1 MTAIEL
7 PATRDDSSFLG
18 VLGGLA
24 VQPAFH
30 CSGRGRSL
38 PNNAYPCSV
47 NRVHASGIEDSSIR
61 PADLRSTSLP
71 SGDAPPD
78 LRSADLPPTVRVALA
93 AETRREAAEV
103 ATRALA
109 HSHYENFSVISV
121 LLPRHLKQ
129 DFCNVYAF
137 CRVADDLGDEIG
149 DPQRSL
155 ALLGEFRRLTREMF
169 DGKTDSV
176 VFTALAATV
185 AKFALPIEPFLDL
198 IDAFEQDQRQFRYST
213 WDEVLNYC
221 RRSADPVGRLVLYMC
236 GYRDADRQ
244 RLSDQTC
251 SALQLT
257 NFWQD
262 VRRDW
267 TDRQRVYLPTDAM
280 RQFGVSEEQI
290 ALGRCDEHYRR
301 LLRHLCGKTSAMFD
315 EGEKL
320 LPMLA
325 PVYRRQIAL
334 FGRGGRA
341 ILSAIERQ
349 GYDTLSRRPA
359 LSRWQKTRLIA
370 STACSMLAGSL
381 APGRHP

>member
-1 MTAIEL
+1 
-7 PATRDDSSFLG
+7 
-18 VLGGLA
+18 
-24 VQPAFH
+24 
-30 CSGRGRSL
+30 
-38 PNNAYPCSV
+38 
-47 NRVHASGIEDSSIR
+47 VHASGIEDSSIR
-61 PADLRSTSLP
+61 PADLRSADSQ
-71 SGDAPPD
+71 AVD
-78 LRSADLPPTVRVALA
+78 LRCADLPPTVRAALA
-93 AETRREAAEV
+93 EERQRERAESAA
-103 ATRALA
+103 RALA
-109 HSHYENFSVISV
+109 HGHYENFSVISI

-149 DPQRSL
+149 DPGRSL
-155 ALLGEFRRLTREMF
+155 ALLAEFKRLTIAMF
-169 DGKTDSV
+169 DGQSDSV

-185 AKFALPIEPFLDL
+185 RKHALPIQPFLDL
-198 IDAFEQDQRQFRYST
+198 IDAFEQDQRQSRYAD
-213 WDEVLNYC
+213 WDDVINYC

-244 RLSDQTC
+244 RLSDRTC
-251 SALQLT
+251 TALQLT

-267 TDRQRVYLPTDAM
+267 DERQRVYLPQDAM
-280 RQFGVSEEQI
+280 RRFGVSEAQI
-290 ALGRCDEHYRR
+290 AEGRCDDNYRR
-301 LLRHLCGKTSAMFD
+301 LLRELCEKTETMFD
-315 EGEKL
+315 EGEEL

-341 ILSAIERQ
+341 ILAAIGRQ

-381 APGRHP
+381 GGRGKPTP

>member
-1 MTAIEL
+1 
-7 PATRDDSSFLG
+7 
-18 VLGGLA
+18 
-24 VQPAFH
+24 
-30 CSGRGRSL
+30 
-38 PNNAYPCSV
+38 
-47 NRVHASGIEDSSIR
+47 VHASGIEDSSLH
-61 PADLRSTSLP
+61 PAELQPTDAQSRDLR
-71 SGDAPPD
+71 A
-78 LRSADLPPTVRVALA
+78 ADLPPTVLLALA
-93 AETRREAAEV
+93 EQRQREPAEA

-109 HSHYENFSVISV
+109 HAHYENFSVISV

-149 DPQRSL
+149 DPSRSL
-155 ALLGEFRRLTREMF
+155 ALLGEFKRLTVAMF
-169 DGKTDSV
+169 DGQADSV
-176 VFTALAATV
+176 VFTALAETV
-185 AKFALPIEPFLDL
+185 RRHSLPIEPFLDL
-198 IDAFEQDQRQFRYST
+198 IDAFEQDQRKTTYAN
-213 WDEVLNYC
+213 WDELLDYC
-221 RRSADPVGRLVLYMC
+221 RRSADPVGRLVLSMC

-251 SALQLT
+251 TALQLT

-267 TDRQRVYLPTDAM
+267 VDRRRVYLPTDAM
-280 RQFGVSEEQI
+280 RRSGVSMEQI
-290 ALGRCDEHYRR
+290 AEGRCDENYRR
-301 LLRHLCGKTSAMFD
+301 LIRELCEKTSAMFD

-349 GYDTLSRRPA
+349 HFDTLSRRPA

-370 STACSMLAGSL
+370 STAFSMLAGSIGGRG
-381 APGRHP
+381 APQP